1 MTPTDAAEAL
11 VSADA
16 QLAAMRLVQV
26 HIADDAGEFEK
37 RYILELI
44 TVFERRVARLEVMA
58 RGDVDA
64 AIARAERA
72 LREWRGSHAP

>member
-1 MTPTDAAEAL
+1 MTPTDAAEVL

-16 QLAAMRLVQV
+16 QLKAMRLVQV

-37 RYILELI
+37 KAI
-44 TVFERRVARLEVMA
+44 TQLLDVFERRVGWLEAMA

-64 AIARAERA
+64 AIARAETA